1 MHDSDGP
8 KSVDGSSCCSRM
20 SPTSLSEQGPSIAS
34 NGSVTHYR
42 LPPFDGAHVQII
54 PSLHV
59 SIPSAFKYLQIQTLT
74 KETVTL
80 AVHLKCRVRDAYLC
94 CCAQLGINE
103 DRLLGLAIRTPSEGI
118 GADRPRHEFFFLD
131 PDQKIAK
138 YAPKQWRLS
147 HAWNAVVESRP
158 FLVLHL
164 RVRIY
169 VDKVQLI
176 RCPTLLHHYYLQLRE
191 NLLDQWS
198 GSNSVSEERCWEMA
212 ALALQVD
219 HAADD
224 HCSDQDF
231 RAEQYFPLWVINLRG
246 LDFVRR
252 NMSVIR
258 RDLRSCSQIDATL
271 EYCHEASRSPF
282 ALNCHLYGLRRH
294 KMDTVDNAIID
305 ITPKGIDMS
314 DVGSDGERIPLRS
327 LRWGRMSK
335 LCFDKRKLSI
345 TGMDGV
351 CVSLYAQSEQKARYL
366 LEFCRALHQAIIAIN
381 NHYFLNPYAYVSEVT
396 SSFSCGDERSVDGP
410 LCSRRSLVSH
420 TSSNSTSGVVSDKP
434 SSEPDKEGECSGVS
448 RVASECSYE
457 GSMRVNSLSDVVTEP
472 ERSSLGQ
479 RASTDRSTEIGTKS
493 QRPQS
498 ASTASSA
505 QHTSVRSVESSQ
517 NIVSIKESEG
527 YSLPTTTLSN
537 PDKTDMSSGSCSCVC
552 YPIASGT
559 KIFEEKRPSVQSDSS
574 SPPAL
579 PHSLPP
585 QLIPSSST
593 LHYSPLRMRDV
604 EADDGASAAN
614 TATSQMITS
623 SHPAALSGN
632 VEIRQPP
639 LYNEAVSLSQRTF
652 LDEYA
657 PIHRPKVNPHTKPRW
672 TTVTGT
678 GITYLDDYGRT
689 TYAGDVSLSHCGLRC
704 SVPQARSEPKLDQ
717 QVWSRP
723 VSPLTSVSPP
733 NVQPIIVASTR
744 PTPSNTPPFMGCAQS
759 AGIFQKQSRSGLRS
773 AQPHNARGINRVQS
787 MPAHNPHHFMQNSG
801 DSGVSSSAVLHHA
814 HSLAA
819 RPANV
824 ETKQPP
830 PYEHAVLQA
839 RAQCVHR
846 GAMKSTLGAT
856 VVDREMLHERHSY
869 TTNSDD
875 NMLLKSRIGQ
885 FPMMRALWQEQQQ
898 GITSGVAV
906 SSPVTNSSRSSG
918 LDRLS
923 AGVDPCSSLSSVC
936 ASSLNADFLDSLLAP
951 HLRRPSSCEDL
962 SSPLMLTPP
971 HSAPVHPTMVSGGM
985 QPSIHDYRYMPS
997 TYIRTPPPPPPVYRG
1012 EYYFDHSQLYR
1023 HYAPMQ
1029 AASIAPNSWTPSQ
1042 SVLDLPPPPPYPPPR
1057 TSPSPREAPMV
1068 M

>member
-1 MHDSDGP
+1 MHDNDGA
-8 KSVDGSSCCSRM
+8 KSVDGSSCCSRL
-20 SPTSLSEQGPSIAS
+20 SPAFLSEQGPSVVS
-34 NGSVTHYR
+34 NGSVTHYH
-42 LPPFDGAHVQII
+42 LPPFDGAHVQVI

-59 SIPSAFKYLQIQTLT
+59 SIPSAFKYLQVQTLT
-74 KETVTL
+74 KETITL

-147 HAWNAVVESRP
+147 HAWNAVVENRP
-158 FLVLHL
+158 FLVVHL

-176 RCPTLLHHYYLQLRE
+176 RCPIVLHHYYLQLRE

-198 GSNSVSEERCWEMA
+198 GTNSVSEERCWEMA

-219 HAADD
+219 YAAGD

-252 NMSVIR
+252 NMPAIR
-258 RDLRSCSQIDATL
+258 HDLRSCSQIDATL

-294 KMDTVDNAIID
+294 KMDTVDNAIIG

-314 DVGSDGERIPLRS
+314 DVSSDGERIPLRS

-345 TGMDGV
+345 TGMDGA
-351 CVSLYAQSEQKARYL
+351 CISLYAQSEQKARYL

-457 GSMRVNSLSDVVTEP
+457 GSMRVNSLSDVVTEM
-472 ERSSLGQ
+472 ERTSLER

-493 QRPQS
+493 QPPQS
-498 ASTASSA
+498 ASTPPPA
-505 QHTSVRSVESSQ
+505 QHTPVRNVESSQ
-517 NIVSIKESEG
+517 NIQTTNESER
-527 YSLPTTTLSN
+527 YSSSTTTALCN
-537 PDKTDMSSGSCSCVC
+537 HDKVDIPNGSYVS

-559 KIFEEKRPSVQSDSS
+559 KILEEKQSSVQSDSS

-593 LHYSPLRMRDV
+593 LHYSPLRMRDI
-604 EADDGASAAN
+604 EADDGSSATN
-614 TATSQMITS
+614 TATSQMITT
-623 SHPAALSGN
+623 SHPPALSGT

-639 LYNEAVSLSQRTF
+639 LYNEAVSISQRTF

-657 PIHRPKVNPHTKPRW
+657 PMHRPKVNPHTKPRW

-704 SVPQARSEPKLDQ
+704 SVLQARSEPKLDQ

-723 VSPLTSVSPP
+723 VSPLTSLSPSS
-733 NVQPIIVASTR
+733 VQPVIVASTR
-744 PTPSNTPPFMGCAQS
+744 PTPSNTPPFMGGAQS

-773 AQPHNARGINRVQS
+773 AQAHNARGINRVQS

-801 DSGVSSSAVLHHA
+801 DSDVSSSAVLHHA

-819 RPANV
+819 RLANV

-839 RAQCVHR
+839 RAQCAHR
-846 GAMKSTLGAT
+846 GAIKNTLGTT
-856 VVDREMLHERHSY
+856 VVDRELLHERHSY
-869 TTNSDD
+869 TTNNDD

-906 SSPVTNSSRSSG
+906 SSPVTNSSGSSG

-971 HSAPVHPTMVSGGM
+971 HSAPVHPTMVPGGM
-985 QPSIHDYRYMPS
+985 QPSIYDYGYMPS

-1023 HYAPMQ
+1023 HYVPLQ
-1029 AASIAPNSWTPSQ
+1029 ATSVTPNSWTPSQ